1 MQADIGFSAKPIYSK
16 VFNLGINTKPKS
28 MNSHTRCPWPGNDP
42 IYIDYH
48 DQEWGKPE
56 HDDQKLFELLIL
68 EGFQSGLSWITI
80 LRKRANFREAF
91 AQFDVKSLSKWSDAQ
106 LAVCLENP
114 GIIRNRLK
122 IAAVRT
128 NAHAFIQIQE
138 KFGSFDRFIWDYVQ
152 QRPIVNRFTEHKE
165 LPAQT
170 DLSVRI
176 SKDLKK
182 LGFKFV
188 GPTICYSFMQA
199 AGLVND
205 HLIGCYHY
213 KNNI

>member
-1 MQADIGFSAKPIYSK
+1 MTSP
-16 VFNLGINTKPKS
+16 
-28 MNSHTRCPWPGNDP
+28 TRCLWPGNDP
-42 IYIDYH
+42 LYIDYH
-48 DQEWGKPE
+48 DTEWGVPE

-80 LRKRANFREAF
+80 LRKRENFRAAL
-91 AQFDVKSLSKWSDAQ
+91 AQFNYHALSQWTDDE
-106 LAVCLENP
+106 LANCLENP

-128 NAHAFIQIQE
+128 NARAFIQIQE
-138 KFGSFDRFIWDYVQ
+138 KFGSFDRFIWDYVNQ
-152 QRPIVNRFTEHKE
+152 HPMTNQFTEHKD

-170 DLSVRI
+170 DLSVRM

-205 HLIGCYHY
+205 HLTHCYCY
-213 KNNI
+213 KK